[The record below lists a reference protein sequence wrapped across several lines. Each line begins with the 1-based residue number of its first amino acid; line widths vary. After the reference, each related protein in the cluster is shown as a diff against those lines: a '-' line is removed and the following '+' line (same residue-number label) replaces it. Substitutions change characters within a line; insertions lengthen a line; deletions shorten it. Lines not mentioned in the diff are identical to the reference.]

1 LAWEGSI
8 HAAEAVSASSQRA
21 DLVEVLEAAVSASP
35 LTRIEYRDR
44 IAAFGQPAIAAISPW
59 LSDPQLGA
67 FAVRVIT
74 AAGLGG
80 PRKEA
85 AAVLVSARPAV
96 PPVIAGDID
105 EALGKLGIRATPPG
119 EPKAKA
125 PVEMN
130 HSLRD
135 HLVEV
140 ARAGK
145 TMTYSD
151 AAEILGFSMRNPHH
165 RRLLGQHLGAISEF
179 EVDHGRPM
187 LSVVVVHKG
196 EQHVGSGFLQLGEEL
211 GRKRAVEDDQSFEV
225 RELFRVHDYGRLHA
239 EK

>member
-1 LAWEGSI
+1 MTAPD
-8 HAAEAVSASSQRA
+8 QPA
-21 DLVEVLEAAVSASP
+21 DLDKVLEAAASASP
-35 LTRIEYRDR
+35 LRRIEYRDR
-44 IAAFGQPAIAAISPW
+44 IAAFGQAAIDAISPW

-74 AAGLGG
+74 VAGLRG

-85 AAVLVSARPAV
+85 AVALASARPAV
-96 PPVIAGDID
+96 PPVIARDID
-105 EALGKLGIRATPPG
+105 EALGQLGIRATPQG
-119 EPKAKA
+119 EPKSKA
-125 PVEMN
+125 PLPMN
-130 HSLRD
+130 RLLRD
-135 HLVEV
+135 RLVEV

-151 AAEILGFSMRNPHH
+151 AAAIVDLSMRNPHH

-225 RELFRVHDYGRLHA
+225 RELYRVHDYWRTHA
-239 EK
+239 DD